1 MLYLFLAFAA
11 IFIII
16 IPIFLKLI
24 KSGKLTSTIINPLV
38 LSLGIILFILPFIP
52 QPRLHVDEKSTLV
65 LTALSSILAAIGF
78 YLIVGSFIVFKRY
91 QIPLA
96 PYNWTP
102 PRIIDRGVYRWVRH
116 PQYLGGLLAYGGL
129 YLFMKGL
136 YSLCIIYPLLVF
148 VLYIRAHA
156 EEKYI
161 LRKKYAQEYAE
172 YQKKVGMFIPKFKY
186 LCSSSK
192 KFNS

>member
-16 IPIFLKLI
+16 IPIFLKII
-24 KSGKLTSTIINPLV
+24 KTGKLTSTIVNPLV
-38 LSLGIILFILPFIP
+38 LSFGIILFILPFIP
-52 QPRLHVDEKSTLV
+52 QPRLHLEEKSTLIV
-65 LTALSSILAAIGF
+65 TILSFMLAAIGF
-78 YLIVGSFIVFKRY
+78 YLIIDSFIVFKKYR
-91 QIPLA
+91 IPLA

-102 PRIIDRGVYRWVRH
+102 PRIVDRGVYRLVRH

-136 YSLCIIYPLLVF
+136 YSLCLIYPLLV
-148 VLYIRAHA
+148 VTLYIRAYA

-161 LRKKYAQEYAE
+161 LVKQFPNEYTN

-186 LCSSSK
+186 LCRESK
-192 KFNS
+192 NFNS

>member
-1 MLYLFLAFAA
+1 MLHLFLAFAA
-11 IFIII
+11 IFIIT
-16 IPIFLKLI
+16 IPIFLKII
-24 KSGKLTSTIINPLV
+24 KTGKLTSTIVNPLV

-52 QPRLHVDEKSTLV
+52 QPKLHLDEKFTLV
-65 LTALSSILAAIGF
+65 LIVLSSILAAIGF
-78 YLIVGSFIVFKRY
+78 CLIIGSFIVFKKYR
-91 QIPLA
+91 IPLA

-102 PRIIDRGVYRWVRH
+102 PRIVDRGVYRLVRH

-136 YSLCIIYPLLVF
+136 YSLCLIYPLLV
-148 VLYIRAHA
+148 VTLYIRAYA

-161 LRKKYAQEYAE
+161 LVKQFPNEYTN

-186 LCSSSK
+186 LCRESK
-192 KFNS
+192 NFNS